1 MEERWDVM
9 RDARF
14 SEYRSQCR
22 RPKRIGVLDSG
33 TMTKS
38 SFSFERGLAIVDNLL
53 ILSLA
58 VAIIRSAWE
67 TPSSFRLLVGADG
80 LADSFRTFNLLFF
93 IGLTRIAGRDV

>member
-1 MEERWDVM
+1 
-9 RDARF
+9 
-14 SEYRSQCR
+14 
-22 RPKRIGVLDSG
+22 
-33 TMTKS
+33 MTKS